1 VDILG
6 FLNFTFLDSSDEED
20 GRKMGTD
27 TNASETTK
35 MESMESDAV
44 YVPAKKRR
52 AVQKKQVYKDEWGK
66 LGKF

>member
-1 VDILG
+1 
-6 FLNFTFLDSSDEED
+6 
-20 GRKMGTD
+20 MGTD